1 MNVRKIKI
9 KGKTFSFNDDSFF
22 ICEKSPAGKKLTI
35 PKRVVIKSDSEELY
49 SRDNK
54 KGEWI
59 TLWVDSGFFKDAEI
73 LKVIRRIKTA
83 GHIFL
88 YGNKR
93 FGILF
98 DAVMDRLYSRSM
110 DFCFYCDETLNKT
123 NRTTEHLVPKAIL
136 RAYLI
141 NVLDDNTVPCCQ
153 KCNSEKANLHPY
165 TFREY
170 VKLRLSSDVRYK
182 KVLKTLNSILINKN
196 DPLC

>member
-1 MNVRKIKI
+1 MKVRKIKI
-9 KGKTFSFNDDSFF
+9 KGKTLSFDDESFF
-22 ICEKSPAGKKLTI
+22 ICADFPAGKKLTI
-35 PKRVVIKSDSEELY
+35 PKRIVIKSDSQQLY
-49 SRDNK
+49 SRNNNQS
-54 KGEWI
+54 EWVI
-59 TLWVDSGFFKDAEI
+59 LWVDSDFFKDQEI
-73 LKVIRRIKTA
+73 LKIIRRIKTA

-93 FGILF
+93 FGINF
-98 DAVMDRLYSRSM
+98 DQVIDRLYSRSM
-110 DFCFYCDETLNKT
+110 DFCFYCDETLNKN

-165 TFREY
+165 TYREY
-170 VKLRLSSDVRYK
+170 VKLMIKRDVRYK
-182 KVLKTLNSILINKN
+182 KVLRTLNSILINKN